1 MNLPALKRSL
11 RLQRLSVYLLWLV
24 IVVKACATLWLEL
37 SLTIWYPW
45 NVIKALFCARHWLYT
60 LGFFAL
66 QAPVASLH
74 STLVIVNETPPL
86 SLPRDILEA
95 CSSLKTLAI
104 KWMPLGLLQV
114 LFTSPTEEVHVQV
127 PSMLWQ
133 VWQTRPQ
140 LDIGH
145 MFTVANSWQQVI
157 KMVLL
162 VAATILSGIN
172 FIPMFDY
179 LYSNGRGEAKLSCAA
194 AAAQLLSSKPLL
206 MQIDLVASGGLND
219 VVFGFILAAIS
230 VLAMFGRYG
239 PTMVAKNQL
248 LNLIQ
253 NPVLCDYS
261 KGIVLEYDESNKS
274 YPAQLVAHMPLGDP
288 HSCLHLHLHLTWH
301 IWQTFE
307 AQACHLQV
315 RTLS

>member
-1 MNLPALKRSL
+1 MDLPALKRSL
-11 RLQRLSVYLLWLV
+11 RLQRLSVYLMWLI
-24 IVVKACATLWLEL
+24 IVVKASATLWLEL

-45 NVIKALFCARHWLYT
+45 NVIKALFRPRHWLYT

-86 SLPRDILEA
+86 SLPQAISEA

-104 KWMPLGLLQV
+104 KWMPLGLLQA
-114 LFTSPTEEVHVQV
+114 LFTSPTQEVHVQV
-127 PSMLWQ
+127 PSMLWR
-133 VWQTRPQ
+133 VWLTRPQ

-162 VAATILSGIN
+162 VATTILSGVN

-179 LYSNGRGEAKLSCAA
+179 LYSNGRGEARLSCAA
-194 AAAQLLSSKPLL
+194 AAAQLLSSAADAK
-206 MQIDLVASGGLND
+206 IDLVASGGLND

-239 PTMVAKNQL
+239 PKHRYQQR
-248 LNLIQ
+248 I
-253 NPVLCDYS
+253 
-261 KGIVLEYDESNKS
+261 S
-274 YPAQLVAHMPLGDP
+274 Y
-288 HSCLHLHLHLTWH
+288 
-301 IWQTFE
+301 
-307 AQACHLQV
+307 
-315 RTLS
+315 